1 VAGIDTLL
9 LALADVQ
16 GTHGDQRPLHWSRYL
31 RHARELFA
39 YAYSPDGLARVQ
51 SQPLLDGHTLMT
63 QLHLLPGKQIGALL
77 DQIAEAQA
85 AGEVANRDEAL
96 ELAARLAGL

>member
-1 VAGIDTLL
+1 
-9 LALADVQ
+9 
-16 GTHGDQRPLHWSRYL
+16 
-31 RHARELFA
+31 
-39 YAYSPDGLARVQ
+39 
-51 SQPLLDGHTLMT
+51 MT